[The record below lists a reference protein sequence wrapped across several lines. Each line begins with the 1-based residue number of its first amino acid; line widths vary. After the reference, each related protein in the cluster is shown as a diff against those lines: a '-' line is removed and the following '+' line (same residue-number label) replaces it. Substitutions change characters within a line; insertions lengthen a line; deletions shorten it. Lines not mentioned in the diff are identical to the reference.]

1 MEPRGSPPGRSRQGP
16 RLAGLT
22 RAAATRPIGGIINKI
37 HGDTQKNQI
46 AASAF
51 GATILVAFS
60 RSTNIR
66 RRSISRVRNAG

>member
-1 MEPRGSPPGRSRQGP
+1 MGPRGSPPGRSHQGT

-22 RAAATRPIGGIINKI
+22 RAAATRPIGGIINKDQRR
-37 HGDTQKNQI
+37 HTQKNQI

-60 RSTNIR
+60 RSTNTR
-66 RRSISRVRNAG
+66 R

>member
-1 MEPRGSPPGRSRQGP
+1 MEPRGSPSGRSRQGP
-16 RLAGLT
+16 RFADLT

-37 HGDTQKNQI
+37 QRGHTQNQI

-60 RSTNIR
+60 
-66 RRSISRVRNAG
+66 